1 MVSDL
6 PATSGDVTI
15 ATMIGNYYFRTW
27 IERLEANLCY
37 DKYGKQAP
45 LPAKNGGVAVW
56 HQLLN
61 PAKGYSLSDGVTN
74 SASAVSTRKVSAAVA
89 QYGDVK
95 AITDLAD
102 DLAVC
107 PIVEETVAALGYAAA
122 LTKDF
127 IIGDQIGFG
136 SAASTGATNAASVSY
151 PSVFTQGFPIIE
163 GNSGTVTW
171 GTVPL
176 ANGLF
181 STIPTI
187 AHVRKAVTQL
197 KNMNAMPF
205 DDGNFR
211 GVISPTM
218 SDAIRSDTN
227 FATWMAYTNRSAM
240 EKGKLGVIERV
251 LFEESTNAFM
261 VPVVASAW
269 SNSAY
274 TSGAGSFSVHGCL
287 IFGTGAYGVTKL
299 GGADAK
305 VNVLQGADK
314 SDPNNQRTYVSY
326 KFTMAAKI
334 LNASAGVILAYFKN
348 V

>member
-1 MVSDL
+1 MADT
-6 PATSGDVTI
+6 PATSGDALI

-27 IERLEANLCY
+27 IERFEANLCY

-45 LPAKNGGVAVW
+45 LPAKNGNIAVW

-74 SASAVSTRKVSAAVA
+74 SASAVSTRKVSATVA
-89 QYGDVK
+89 QFGDVK
-95 AITDLAD
+95 AITDLAE

-122 LTKDF
+122 LTKDYV
-127 IIGDQIGFG
+127 IGDAIGFG

-151 PSVFTQGFPIIE
+151 PSVFTQGFPILE

-181 STIPTI
+181 STLPTI
-187 AHVRKAVTQL
+187 AHIRKAVTAL
-197 KNMNAMPF
+197 KNVNAMPF
-205 DDGNFR
+205 EGGNFR
-211 GVISPTM
+211 AVCTPTV

-227 FATWMAYTNRSAM
+227 FATWMAYTNRAAM
-240 EKGKLGVIERV
+240 EKGKLGTIERV
-251 LFEESTNAFM
+251 EFDESTNAFM
-261 VPVVASAW
+261 SPVVASAW

-274 TSGAGSFSVHGCL
+274 VSVAGSASLHGTL
-287 IFGTGAYGVTKL
+287 IFGRGAYGVTKL
-299 GGADAK
+299 AGADAK
-305 VNVLQGADK
+305 VNVLQGAEK
-314 SDPNNQRTYVSY
+314 SDPNNQRTYISY

-334 LNASAGVILAYFKN
+334 LNPSAGIILTYFKN

>member
-1 MVSDL
+1 MADT

-27 IERLEANLCY
+27 LERFEANLCY
-37 DKYGKQAP
+37 DKYGKQSP
-45 LPAKNGGVAVW
+45 LPAKNGSTALW

-61 PAKGYSLSDGVTN
+61 PAKGYSLADGVTN
-74 SASAVSTRKVSAAVA
+74 SASAVSTRKVSATVA

-95 AITDLAD
+95 AITDLAE

-122 LTKDF
+122 LTKDY

-136 SAASTGATNAASVSY
+136 SAPSTGVTNAASVTF
-151 PSVFTQGFPIIE
+151 PSLQTQGFPILE
-163 GNSGTVTW
+163 GNSGTITW

-181 STIPTI
+181 STLPTI
-187 AHVRKAVTQL
+187 AHVRKATTHL
-197 KNMNAMPF
+197 KNMNAMTF
-205 DDGNFR
+205 EDGNFR
-211 GVISPTM
+211 GVISPAV

-227 FATWMAYTNRSAM
+227 FATWMAYTNRAAM

-261 VPVVASAW
+261 VPVLASAW

-274 TSGAGSFSVHGCL
+274 LSIAGSASIHGTL
-287 IFGTGAYGVTKL
+287 IFGRGAYGVTKL
-299 GGADAK
+299 AGMDAK
-305 VNVLQGADK
+305 VNVLQGAEK
-314 SDPNNQRTYVSY
+314 SDPNNQRTYISY

-334 LNASAGVILAYFKN
+334 LNPSAGVILAYFKN